1 MTNPEPMTLRTVQP
15 PDWPAIAAIYQQG
28 IDTGHA
34 TMETGAP
41 PPETMAQSYLTAP
54 QIVAEQDGQIAGYA
68 LLTAVSGRCV
78 YGGVAEV
85 SIYVGS
91 DFRGQGVG
99 RLLLNE
105 LIRQSEQNGFWTL
118 QAGIFPE
125 NKASVALHLAAG
137 FRQVGYRERIG
148 KHLGVWRDTLLLER
162 RSGIV
167 GVD

>member
-1 MTNPEPMTLRTVQP
+1 MVLRTVQP
-15 PDWPAIAAIYQQG
+15 QDWPTIVAIYQQG

-34 TMETGAP
+34 TMETAAP
-41 PPETMAQSYLTAP
+41 SAEKMATNYLAAP
-54 QIVAEQDGQIAGYA
+54 QIVAEQDGQVVGYA

-85 SIYVGS
+85 SLYVGAE
-91 DFRGQGVG
+91 FRGQGVG
-99 RLLLNE
+99 RLLLDE
-105 LIRQSEQNGFWTL
+105 LIRQSEQNDLWTL

-162 RSGIV
+162 RSDVV